1 MTSTSRRRP
10 RRFTSA
16 WMVLPTRSTC
26 RPGTPV
32 SCALCSAATS
42 ARPAGQGRL
51 PRVHGSS
58 AGPGRARRWIGSSRG
73 GSAPGPWNEG
83 SWPHLGGGF
92 PGMWRTSTRP
102 RCRSPQPW
110 SGRRA
115 QLGHSPPSAA
125 AARSQRADA
134 VRLVVRL
141 RATRGRCRR
150 MAGPRRVNDVQL
162 NKSRRS
168 TRLTVSETIA
178 TDCGRPPPT
187 SATRASSTKAR
198 LNSTLASARSGRH
211 RAGNGATE
219 DMAPAQR
226 RRRSVPTVAPQI
238 RDRPESHHGLVLL
251 QQLLRDF

>member
-42 ARPAGQGRL
+42 ARPAGQGSL
-51 PRVHGSS
+51 PRAHGS

-92 PGMWRTSTRP
+92 PSMWRTSTRP

-115 QLGHSPPSAA
+115 QLGHSPPSAT

-150 MAGPRRVNDVQL
+150 MAGPRRVDDVQL
-162 NKSRRS
+162 NKSRR
-168 TRLTVSETIA
+168 
-178 TDCGRPPPT
+178 
-187 SATRASSTKAR
+187 
-198 LNSTLASARSGRH
+198 TLASARSGRH

-226 RRRSVPTVAPQI
+226 GRRSVPTVAPQI
-238 RDRPESHHGLVLL
+238 RDHPESHHGACSSSATTT
-251 QQLLRDF
+251 RF